1 MSQPGRTNFVRVS
14 SLPSYYSNGFELFNT
29 FSSVGQ
35 IHVRLTFTHHS
46 TIEPFTIL
54 TQDITAVDPTTVIVS
69 YAMR

>member
-14 SLPSYYSNGFELFNT
+14 SLPSYYSNGLELFNT

-35 IHVRLTFTHHS
+35 IHVRLTF